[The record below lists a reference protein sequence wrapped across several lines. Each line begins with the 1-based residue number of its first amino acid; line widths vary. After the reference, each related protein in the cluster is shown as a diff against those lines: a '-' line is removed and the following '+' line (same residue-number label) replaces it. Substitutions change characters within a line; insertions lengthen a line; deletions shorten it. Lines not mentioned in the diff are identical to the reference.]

1 MMYIYMLYKIT
12 ALITVSA
19 IEDDKDYREGL
30 VNLINNSG
38 YFTIL
43 NAYSSGEVAI
53 PHIIHHP
60 PAIAIID
67 IKLPGKSGVDI
78 ISIIKQQTPDVL
90 CMVCSFYDDNEFV
103 FNALKNGANGYILKD
118 TMPQEIIESLKEL
131 LHGGA
136 PMSRYI
142 AQKVIKAF
150 MQSQNIPRL
159 SELTKRENEV
169 LQLLATDLS
178 VKQVAEKMLLSN
190 HTIKKHLRNIYT
202 KLHVNNRIGAVN
214 KFNNHDS

>member
-1 MMYIYMLYKIT
+1 
-12 ALITVSA
+12 
-19 IEDDKDYREGL
+19 
-30 VNLINNSG
+30 
-38 YFTIL
+38 
-43 NAYSSGEVAI
+43 
-53 PHIIHHP
+53 
-60 PAIAIID
+60 
-67 IKLPGKSGVDI
+67 
-78 ISIIKQQTPDVL
+78 
-90 CMVCSFYDDNEFV
+90 MVCSFYDDNEFV